1 MAEHI
6 RASVSLALASRHVLN
21 QYRLP
26 GFFFLFC
33 TAGNEVGKVILVK
46 LTAVNKRAPGTSH
59 QQGMESSK
67 LHFISLQVA
76 FSPRRDKSKLIPAIQ
91 STIFHSVL
99 PAFTN
104 ILVLSH
110 KTNHSKT

>member
-6 RASVSLALASRHVLN
+6 RASVPLALASRHVLN

-26 GFFFLFC
+26 VFFLFC
-33 TAGNEVGKVILVK
+33 AAGNEVGKVILVK
-46 LTAVNKRAPGTSH
+46 LTAVNKRAPGTS

>member
-26 GFFFLFC
+26 VFFFLFC

-46 LTAVNKRAPGTSH
+46 LTAVNKRAPGTS
-59 QQGMESSK
+59 QQGMESLK

-76 FSPRRDKSKLIPAIQ
+76 FSPRRDKSKLIPATQ
-91 STIFHSVL
+91 STIFPSVL

-104 ILVLSH
+104 TCFIS
-110 KTNHSKT
+110 